1 MARGKSMAKTKRT
14 GLGKGLDALIT
25 NTEPSLT
32 PATKSENREGVQE
45 IAPENIQS
53 NPRQP
58 RQHFNQDELDELAAS
73 IEEHGVIQPL
83 IVSANEDGTYTLIAG
98 ERRLKASKQA
108 KLARVPV
115 VIRNVTD
122 QQQLEWALIENVQ
135 RADLSAL
142 EEAEAYTQLNEEFGL
157 SHQSI
162 ARQVGKSRVAI
173 TNTMRLLKLSKS
185 VKIALIEKKI
195 TEGHARAILGL
206 ANEAEQTQALPTV
219 LSLNLNV
226 RQTEQYV
233 KLFDLLN
240 ELPEYVIVPALN
252 NQLTE
257 AHLELLKEIPSNERR
272 RVVFDKIIVGAL
284 TIDESRALLEKL
296 DGKREKSPVVKQE
309 KSPEVTDIEERLRS
323 RFETKVLLRYT
334 PDGGSITLHYASDED
349 LDALLEKLL

>member
-1 MARGKSMAKTKRT
+1 MAKTKRK

-25 NTEPSLT
+25 STEPSATLDAK
-32 PATKSENREGVQE
+32 PAVREGVQE
-45 IAPENIQS
+45 VAPEKIQS

-58 RQHFNQDELDELAAS
+58 RLHFNQEELDELAAS

-83 IVSANEDGTYTLIAG
+83 IVSANGNGTYTLIAG

-108 KLARVPV
+108 NLTSVPV

-135 RADLSAL
+135 RADLSPL

-173 TNTMRLLKLSKS
+173 TNTMRLLKLSEG
-185 VKIALIEKKI
+185 VKIALIERKL
-195 TEGHARAILGL
+195 TEGHARALLGL
-206 ANEAEQTQALPTV
+206 SSAEEQTQALPVV

-240 ELPEYVIVPALN
+240 GLPDYITPAAIN
-252 NQLTE
+252 NKVSE
-257 AHLELLKEIPSNERR
+257 AHLQLFKEITNEEKR
-272 RVVFDKIIVGAL
+272 RVVFNK
-284 TIDESRALLEKL
+284 TIKETLSVDESRAFLEKL
-296 DGKREKSPVVKQE
+296 EGKRKKSNPAKEE
-309 KSPEVTDIEERLRS
+309 KSPEIADIEGRLQS
-323 RFETKVLLRYT
+323 RFETKVALRYSPT
-334 PDGGSITLHYASDED
+334 GGSITLHYASDED